1 MKTIIKSDSFDT
13 MNLVEK
19 RLSLLVGAKFVD
31 QSMLSKTA
39 SKMNEIRRKI
49 TAKVKGF
56 NGTNEIRKWR
66 DKRWKS

>member
-19 RLSLLVGAKFVD
+19 RLSLLVGARFID
-31 QSMLSKTA
+31 QSIVSKTA
-39 SKMNEIRRKI
+39 TKMDKIRKKI
-49 TAKVKGF
+49 TAKAKGF

-66 DKRWKS
+66 DKQWRS